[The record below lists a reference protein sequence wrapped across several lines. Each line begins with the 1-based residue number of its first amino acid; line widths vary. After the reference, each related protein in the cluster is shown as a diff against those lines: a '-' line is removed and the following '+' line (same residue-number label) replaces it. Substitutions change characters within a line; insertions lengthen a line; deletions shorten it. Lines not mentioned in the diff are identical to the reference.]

1 MPRFCRNLLVLG
13 LWGPLVVAGQGPG
26 WQPVVTADS
35 TLQFAVPA
43 TWHLSESLRQKGILA
58 LYAPAE
64 GPGDPYRENLTVS
77 VTRLTP
83 TELAALADARA
94 RTRRSRPAYNDL
106 SDGWVNTL
114 VLAPQVWQGL
124 AKSYAQGTV
133 RGPERAFLSGQL
145 ALRYAVT
152 YTQAGLPLQSVVLLT
167 VYRGQ
172 VYHIT
177 LTAHAPVATEWQDLL
192 GRVEQTLA
200 LH

>member
-1 MPRFCRNLLVLG
+1 MPSWWRNLACS
-13 LWGPLVVAGQGPG
+13 LVVPLGAVGQDVP
-26 WQPVVTADS
+26 WQTVVTADS

-43 TWHLSESLRQKGILA
+43 TWHLSESLRQQGILS

-64 GPGDPYRENLTVS
+64 GPEDPYRENLTVS

-83 TELAALADARA
+83 SEVAALADARA
-94 RTRRSRPAYNDL
+94 RARRSTPAYNDL

-133 RGPERAFLSGQL
+133 HGPERAFLSGQL
-145 ALRYAVT
+145 ALRYTVA
-152 YTQAGLPLQSVVLLT
+152 YTQAGLPLQAVVLLT

-177 LTAHAPVATEWQDLL
+177 LTAHAPVAPAWQALL
-192 GRVEQTLA
+192 GHVEQTLA